1 MNIQEELEASKQE
14 LLIEHITVIDE
25 NWVLTGEIRKLK
37 KIRDRNLIRKK
48 FIEEQIALHDFE
60 LDAAECEW
68 QMKSTG

>member
-60 LDAAECEW
+60 LDAGECEW